1 MRTFR
6 ALVTEI
12 NAEGQSA
19 TKLQTLDRS
28 FLPQDGVLIRVEYSS
43 LNYKDALSASGH
55 KGITRHFPHI
65 PGIDAAGVVEED
77 VSTTFTKGTRVLVTG
92 FDLGM
97 NAHGGLSE
105 YICVPA
111 DWVVEIPNAL
121 STRTAMQWGTA
132 GLTAA
137 MAMDALLSNHVSSD
151 KGDIL
156 VTGASGGVGMISLCL
171 LNHLGF
177 SAIALSGKPELEES
191 LLELGA
197 SRVLSRQQFAEEP
210 VRALYSMEYAGAI
223 DTLGGDYLVQVV
235 KRLKF
240 GGAVAVCG
248 MAAGVE
254 LPLQVYPFIL
264 RGVRML
270 GIYSAD
276 SPLAYKQQLWRKIAN
291 EWTLNLDSIC
301 QEINLEDA
309 PHYLENMLAGSSS
322 GRYLVKI

>member
-77 VSTTFTKGTRVLVTG
+77 ARATFTKGARVLVTG

-111 DWVVEIPNAL
+111 DWVVEIPNSL

-137 MAMDALLSNHVSSD
+137 MAVDALQSNHVSPD
-151 KGDIL
+151 KGEIL
-156 VTGASGGVGMISLCL
+156 VSGASGGVGMISLRL
-171 LNHLGF
+171 LHHLGF

-264 RGVRML
+264 RGARML

-301 QEINLEDA
+301 QEINLADA

>member
-12 NAEGQSA
+12 NVEGQSA
-19 TKLQTLDRS
+19 TKLLTLDRS

-77 VSTTFTKGTRVLVTG
+77 ASATFAKGTRVLVTG

-111 DWVVEIPNAL
+111 DWVVEIPNSL

-137 MAMDALLSNHVSSD
+137 MAVDALQSNHVSPD
-151 KGDIL
+151 KGEIL
-156 VTGASGGVGMISLCL
+156 VSGASGGVGMISLRL
-171 LNHLGF
+171 LHHLGF

>member
-1 MRTFR
+1 MQTFR

-12 NAEGQSA
+12 SSDGKASTE
-19 TKLQTLDRS
+19 LQNLPLT
-28 FLPQDGVLIRVEYSS
+28 FLPASEVLIRVAYSS

-55 KGITRHFPHI
+55 KGITRNFPHI
-65 PGIDAAGVVEED
+65 PGIDAAGVVVKDE
-77 VSTTFTKGTRVLVTG
+77 TGTFKAGTRVLVTG

-105 YICVPA
+105 YIAVPA
-111 DWVVEIPNAL
+111 QWVVEIPNQL

-137 MAMDALLSNHVSSD
+137 MAIDALISNQVLPE
-151 KGDIL
+151 KGEIL
-156 VTGASGGVGMISLCL
+156 VTGASGGVGMIGIRL
-171 LNHLGF
+171 LSHLGYEVV
-177 SAIALSGKPELEES
+177 ALSGKPEMDATLKS
-191 LLELGA
+191 IGA
-197 SRVLSRQQFAEEP
+197 ARVISRQDFAAEP
-210 VRALYSMEYAGAI
+210 VRALYAMEYAGAI

-235 KRLKF
+235 KRLKY

-254 LPLQVYPFIL
+254 LPMQVYPFIL
-264 RGVRML
+264 RGTRML

-276 SPLAYKQQLWRKIAN
+276 SPIAYKQALWEKIAN
-291 EWTLNLDSIC
+291 SWSVDLEDFS
-301 QEINLEDA
+301 QEIELKDVATTLEK
-309 PHYLENMLAGSSS
+309 MLAGKSS

>member
-77 VSTTFTKGTRVLVTG
+77 ASATFTKGARVLVTG

-137 MAMDALLSNHVSSD
+137 MAVDALQSNHVSPD
-151 KGDIL
+151 KGEIL
-156 VTGASGGVGMISLCL
+156 VSGASGGVGMISLRL

-177 SAIALSGKPELEES
+177 SAIALSGKPELEER

-197 SRVLSRQQFAEEP
+197 SRVLSRQQFAKEP

-264 RGVRML
+264 RGARML

-301 QEINLEDA
+301 QEINLADA

>member
-1 MRTFR
+1 MSSFR
-6 ALVTEI
+6 ALLTEI
-12 NAEGQSA
+12 DSDGKAHTQVQS
-19 TKLQTLDRS
+19 LDIS
-28 FLPQDGVLIRVEYSS
+28 VLSAHPVCIRVEYSS

-55 KGITRHFPHI
+55 KGITRNYPHI
-65 PGIDAAGVVEED
+65 PGIDAAGIVEED
-77 VSTTFTKGTRVLVTG
+77 LSGHFAKGTRVLVSG

-97 NAHGGLSE
+97 NTHGGLSE
-105 YICVPA
+105 YIRVPA
-111 DWVVEIPNAL
+111 EWVIELPAGLN
-121 STRTAMQWGTA
+121 SHEAMQWGTA

-137 MAMDALLSNHVSSD
+137 MAVEALISNQITPD
-151 KGDIL
+151 RGEIL
-156 VTGASGGVGMISLCL
+156 VTGATGGVGMMSIKL
-171 LNHLGF
+171 LKHLGY
-177 SAIALSGKPELEES
+177 SVVALSGKPELESILLS
-191 LLELGA
+191 LGS
-197 SRVLSRQQFAEEP
+197 SRVISRQEFAQEP
-210 VRALYSMEYAGAI
+210 PRALYSMDFAGAI

-276 SPLAYKQQLWRKIAN
+276 SPLTYKKSLWNKIAN
-291 EWTLNLDSIC
+291 EWSLNLSDLVH
-301 QEINLEDA
+301 EISLAEVPATLEG
-309 PHYLENMLAGSSS
+309 MLAATTS